1 MTLIVFDKLKTWIQK
16 SPDRAAVL
24 FLVLFSCFFVFMNLG
39 SSALIDWDESIYAAV
54 SKEILESGDWLTLRW
69 NKEIWFEKPP
79 FYFWLTAATYIV
91 FGFTEFAARFW
102 SAALG
107 VVGVV
112 TVYFF
117 GKEMF
122 GRLAGFV
129 SAMILA
135 STPHWL
141 LQSRNGTLDV
151 MVASFIALT
160 LYFFWRA
167 RGEPKFWKFSGIF
180 LGLTFMT
187 KNVVAVIPLLV
198 MFIFATLEIFHER
211 SLKKY
216 PLKNL
221 LFSCFL
227 VFLFIVL
234 PWHLAM
240 YSIHGKDFIDEYFFY
255 HVLARTKGIEGHAK
269 PWFWYLIVLRHWA
282 RHWYLLFL
290 GAIYLL
296 GGLFAR
302 DGIRRHWKV
311 FFLFLWFFITFVIF
325 SASQSKI
332 QWYLV
337 PIYPV
342 IALLVGGVVS
352 LFFKYFGLR
361 ERILGVALLTI
372 FCFISLSRLTH
383 LWKIED
389 YNRDIA
395 ETAKAMVAVSG
406 SEDRLLVYGV
416 AQGPPIF
423 YSGRKVMTSGLDNIF
438 GTAAGGERFFAL
450 ASDAVLEDIVEK
462 GLDEGLTVF
471 KKSGGYVLF
480 GRE

>member
-1 MTLIVFDKLKTWIQK
+1 MNQKDKL
-16 SPDRAAVL
+16 AVL
-24 FLVLFSCFFVFMNLG
+24 FLVGFSCFFIFQGLG
-39 SSALIDWDESIYAAV
+39 NSALIDWDESIYAAV
-54 SKEILESGDWLTLRW
+54 SKEILENGDWLTLRW
-69 NKEIWFEKPP
+69 NKDIWFEKPP
-79 FYFWLTAATYIV
+79 LYFWLTAATYVV

-107 VVGVV
+107 VVGII

-117 GKEMF
+117 GKELF

-129 SAMILA
+129 SAMILV
-135 STPHWL
+135 STVHWV

-151 MVASFIALT
+151 PTATFIILT
-160 LYFFWRA
+160 LYFFWKA
-167 RGEPKFWKFSGIF
+167 RTAPQFWKFSGIF
-180 LGLTFMT
+180 FGLTFMT
-187 KNVVAVIPLLV
+187 KSVVAVIPLLV
-198 MFIFATLEIFHER
+198 MTIFAALEVFYDR
-211 SLKKY
+211 NFNKY
-216 PLKNL
+216 PLKGFL
-221 LFSCFL
+221 HFASCIL
-227 VFLFIVL
+227 VLVL

-255 HVLARTKGIEGHAK
+255 HVLARTRGIEGHAK
-269 PWFWYLIVLRHWA
+269 PWFWYFVVLRHWA
-282 RHWYLLFL
+282 RHWYLAFL
-290 GAIYLL
+290 GVIYLL
-296 GGLFAR
+296 AGLFTK
-302 DGIRRHWKV
+302 DGVRKYWREL
-311 FFLFLWFFITFVIF
+311 FLFLWFFITFVIF

-337 PIYPV
+337 PIYPAM
-342 IALLVGGVVS
+342 ALLVGGVLS

-361 ERILGVALLTI
+361 EKVLGTAVLVI

-395 ETAKAMVAVSG
+395 ETAKAMVEVSG
-406 SEDRLLVYGV
+406 SEDQLLVYGV

-423 YSGRKVMTSGLDNIF
+423 YSERRVMTSGLNNIF

-471 KKSGGYVLF
+471 KKSGGYILF
-480 GRE
+480 GRR

>member
-1 MTLIVFDKLKTWIQK
+1 MNQKDKL
-16 SPDRAAVL
+16 AVL
-24 FLVLFSCFFVFMNLG
+24 FLVGFSCFFIFRGLG
-39 SSALIDWDESIYAAV
+39 NSALIDWDESIYAAV
-54 SKEILESGDWLTLRW
+54 SKEILENGDWLTLRW

-79 FYFWLTAATYIV
+79 LYFWLTALTYSIL
-91 FGFTEFAARFW
+91 GITEFAARFW

-107 VVGVV
+107 VVGII

-117 GKEMF
+117 GKELF
-122 GRLAGFV
+122 GRLAGFS

-135 STPHWL
+135 STVHWV
-141 LQSRNGTLDV
+141 LQSRNGTLDI

-160 LYFFWRA
+160 LYFFWKA
-167 RGEPKFWKFSGIF
+167 REKPRFWKFAGLF

-187 KNVVAVIPLLV
+187 KSVVAVIPLLV
-198 MFIFATLEIFHER
+198 MGIFAAFEIFYDR
-211 SLKKY
+211 SFKKY

-227 VFLFIVL
+227 VFLLLVL
-234 PWHLAM
+234 PWHLVM
-240 YSIHGKDFIDEYFFY
+240 YSLHGKDFINEYFFY

-269 PWFWYLIVLRHWA
+269 PWFWYFIVLRHWA

-290 GAIYLL
+290 GAVYLL
-296 GGLFAR
+296 AGFFVR
-302 DGIRRHWKV
+302 DGIKKHLRF
-311 FFLFLWFFITFVIF
+311 FFLFLWFFVTFVIF

-332 QWYLV
+332 EWYLV
-337 PIYPV
+337 PVYPAM
-342 IALLVGGVVS
+342 ALLMGGVAS
-352 LFFKYFGLR
+352 LFFGRFGSR
-361 ERILGVALLTI
+361 EKIWGVGLLVV

-395 ETAKAMVAVSG
+395 ETAKAMVEVSG
-406 SEDRLLVYGV
+406 SEDRLLIYGI
-416 AQGPPIF
+416 APGPPIF
-423 YSGRKVMTSGLDNIF
+423 YSTRKVLTSGLDNIF

-450 ASDAVLEDIVEK
+450 ASDSLLEDLVEK
-462 GLDEGLTVF
+462 GLREEVTVF

-480 GRE
+480 GRN